1 MDIYPLSY
9 SLVNFICWTP
19 SIFFKS
25 PCWPVWT
32 FWERSYVKQ
41 YNLCVIERSSID
53 KVLLFLAISVN
64 ECLWSRLLEISPKSS
79 KIVAMRTNFS
89 EKSCSQKNLTI
100 NDQILDLWSEFCE
113 LSLFSGKIK
122 IRSSYS
128 NFPEQTLTS
137 AETHFIS
144 IHISLSLFQFS
155 LKRVTGSEYK
165 RLNCHLRLAEF
176 VCNAKSFATV
186 FILLFFF
193 FFYLDSVFGQTCKS
207 SFTYV
212 LETVSDT
219 STRKTSLYTSENDCS
234 KKLTKSKISMVRA
247 WHVMCFRANNNG
259 EVKLVYTVKD
269 IFWM

>member
-41 YNLCVIERSSID
+41 YNLCVIERSSIV

-144 IHISLSLFQFS
+144 IDISLSLFRFS

-176 VCNAKSFATV
+176 VCNAKGFATV
-186 FILLFFF
+186 FILF
-193 FFYLDSVFGQTCKS
+193 FFYF
-207 SFTYV
+207 
-212 LETVSDT
+212 
-219 STRKTSLYTSENDCS
+219 SLSRQCFWTDMQKFFY
-234 KKLTKSKISMVRA
+234 I
-247 WHVMCFRANNNG
+247 CFRDCFRYKYEENFI
-259 EVKLVYTVKD
+259 VYIGK
-269 IFWM
+269 WL